1 MDLRNL
7 ILSRGLKLVQDPRV
21 AKLIEDPRVMKTL
34 MQAIELR
41 SRVQESFESRVARI
55 AKSLNLVTRKEVR
68 DLERTLRKM
77 ERELDAARAEAE
89 RRGL

>member
-1 MDLRNL
+1 
-7 ILSRGLKLVQDPRV
+7 
-21 AKLIEDPRVMKTL
+21 MKTL